1 MTCGLGATAGEVDSG
16 HMSHRI
22 HLAVALERAGW
33 HPAAWR
39 ASGLSPHAFT
49 NPRHWAD
56 QVRVLDRAGVT
67 FATIEDALA
76 LTDRFE
82 DAGAPSPD
90 RLHGR
95 LDAVLLASA
104 LAPLTH
110 RIGLI
115 PTVTTTHTEPF
126 HIATGI
132 QTLDFASRGRAGVR
146 LVVGGSA
153 AERANFG
160 RRDEIDLETGFRE
173 AGDVADVLGRL
184 WDSWQDDAIIR
195 DAASG
200 RFVDADRIHNVDF
213 TGEFFSITG
222 ASIVPRSPQGRPI
235 IAVLAHQT
243 VPFRLAAE
251 HADVVFVTPHDAPAA
266 TGILAE
272 LDGAAAELRRS
283 SEGLRVFADVVVLIE
298 ETPAKARDALARLDE
313 LAESEFRS
321 DAPLV
326 AGTPTE
332 VAEHLRA
339 LAEAGVDGVRLRPAR
354 QPDDVTAIA
363 ERLAPLLRA
372 TRVLRE
378 DDAAT
383 LRGRL
388 GLSRP
393 DSRYARRYTDTS
405 QSSTPAREKVA
416 P

>member
-1 MTCGLGATAGEVDSG
+1 MTRGLGTARAEVDSG
-16 HMSHRI
+16 LMSHRI

-33 HPAAWR
+33 HPGAWR
-39 ASGLSPHAFT
+39 DSGFSPRSLT
-49 NPRHWAD
+49 TPRHWAD
-56 QVRVLDRAGVT
+56 QVRLLDGAGVA
-67 FATIEDALA
+67 FATIEDALT

-82 DAGAPSPD
+82 DAGAPDPR

-95 LDAVLLASA
+95 IDAVLLASA

-126 HIATGI
+126 HVATGI

-146 LVVGGSA
+146 LVVGGST
-153 AERANFG
+153 AERGNFG

-173 AGDVADVLGRL
+173 AGEVADALGRL
-184 WDSWQDDAIIR
+184 WDSWRDDAIIR

-200 RFVDADRIHNVDF
+200 RFVDADRIHNIEF
-213 TGEFFSITG
+213 AGEFFSITG

-235 IAVLAHQT
+235 ISVLAHQT

-251 HADVVFVTPHDAPAA
+251 HADVVFITPHDAAAA

-272 LDGAAAELRRS
+272 LDGAAAELRRAR
-283 SEGLRVFADVVVLIE
+283 ERLRVFADVIVLVE
-298 ETPAKARDALARLDE
+298 ETPAAARDALARLDD
-313 LAESEFRS
+313 LAGAEFPS
-321 DAPLV
+321 DARIV
-326 AGTPTE
+326 AGTPAE

-339 LAEAGVDGVRLRPAR
+339 LAETGVDGVRLRPAR
-354 QPDDVTAIA
+354 QPDDVVAIA

-372 TRVLRE
+372 TRVLRD

-388 GLSRP
+388 GLARP
-393 DSRYARRYTDTS
+393 ASRYAAPTHDS
-405 QSSTPAREKVA
+405 APAREKVA
-416 P
+416 L

>member
-1 MTCGLGATAGEVDSG
+1 MTRGLGAARAEVDSG
-16 HMSHRI
+16 LMSHRI

-39 ASGLSPHAFT
+39 AAGLSPRALT
-49 NPRHWAD
+49 TPRHWAE

-67 FATIEDALA
+67 FATIEDALT
-76 LTDRFE
+76 LTDRSE
-82 DAGAPSPD
+82 NADAPD
-90 RLHGR
+90 PQRLHGR
-95 LDAVLLASA
+95 VDAVLLAAA

-126 HIATGI
+126 HVATGI

-173 AGDVADVLGRL
+173 AGEVADAIGRL

-200 RFVDADRIHNVDF
+200 RFVDADRIHNIEF
-213 TGEFFSITG
+213 TGKFFSITG

-235 IAVLAHQT
+235 ISVLAHQT

-251 HADVVFVTPHDAPAA
+251 HADLVFVTPHDEAAA

-283 SEGLRVFADVVVLIE
+283 PERLRVFADVIVLIE
-298 ETPAKARDALARLDE
+298 ETSSAAREALARLDD
-313 LAESEFRS
+313 LAGAEFRS
-321 DAPLV
+321 DARII

-332 VAEHLRA
+332 VAEHIRA
-339 LAEAGVDGVRLRPAR
+339 LAETGIDGVRLRPAR
-354 QPDDVTAIA
+354 QPDDVVAIA
-363 ERLAPLLRA
+363 ERLTPLLRA
-372 TRVLRE
+372 TRVLQD

-388 GLSRP
+388 GLPRP
-393 DSRYARRYTDTS
+393 ASRYAAPAQDS
-405 QSSTPAREKVA
+405 ASAREKVA
-416 P
+416 L

>member
-1 MTCGLGATAGEVDSG
+1 MTRALGSAEGEVDSG
-16 HMSHRI
+16 LMSHRI
-22 HLAVALERAGW
+22 LLAVALERAGW

-39 ASGLSPHAFT
+39 AAGLSPRELT
-49 NPRHWAD
+49 TPRHWTE

-67 FATIEDALA
+67 FATIEDALT
-76 LTDRFE
+76 LTDRSE
-82 DAGAPSPD
+82 NADAPD
-90 RLHGR
+90 PQRLHGR
-95 LDAVLLASA
+95 VDAVLLAAA

-126 HIATGI
+126 HVATGI

-173 AGDVADVLGRL
+173 AGEVADAIGRL

-200 RFVDADRIHNVDF
+200 RFVDADRIHNIEF

-235 IAVLAHQT
+235 ISVLAHQT

-251 HADVVFVTPHDAPAA
+251 HADLVFVTPHDEAAA

-283 SEGLRVFADVVVLIE
+283 PERLRVFADVIVLIE
-298 ETPAKARDALARLDE
+298 ETSSAAREALARLDG
-313 LAESEFRS
+313 LAGAEFRS
-321 DAPLV
+321 DARII

-332 VAEHLRA
+332 VAEHIRA
-339 LAEAGVDGVRLRPAR
+339 LAETGIDGVRLRPAR
-354 QPDDVTAIA
+354 QPDDVVAIA
-363 ERLAPLLRA
+363 ERLTPLLRA
-372 TRVLRE
+372 TRVLQD

-388 GLSRP
+388 GLPRP
-393 DSRYARRYTDTS
+393 ASRYAAPAQDS
-405 QSSTPAREKVA
+405 APAREKVA
-416 P
+416 L

>member
-1 MTCGLGATAGEVDSG
+1 
-16 HMSHRI
+16 MSHRI

-33 HPAAWR
+33 HPAAGR
-39 ASGLSPHAFT
+39 AAGVR
-49 NPRHWAD
+49 PRDLVTPKPWAD
-56 QVRVLDRAGVT
+56 QIRALDRAGVV

-82 DAGAPSPD
+82 DPD
-90 RLHGR
+90 DPTPGRVRGR

-126 HIATGI
+126 HVATGI
-132 QTLDFASRGRAGVR
+132 QTVDFASRGRAGVR

-160 RRDEIDLETGFRE
+160 RRDELDADAGFRE
-173 AGDVADVLGRL
+173 AGEVADALGRL

-195 DAASG
+195 DAATG
-200 RFVDADRIHNVDF
+200 RFVDADRIHNVDVA
-213 TGEFFSITG
+213 GEFFSITG

-235 IAVLAHQT
+235 VAVLAHEST
-243 VPFRLAAE
+243 PYRLAAE
-251 HADVVFVTPHDAPAA
+251 HADVVFVTPHGPAAA

-283 SEGLRVFADVVVLIE
+283 AERLRVFADLVVLIDDV
-298 ETPAKARDALARLDE
+298 PGRARDALARLDE
-313 LAESEFRS
+313 LDGGAFRS
-321 DAPLV
+321 DAAVV

-332 VAEHLRA
+332 VADHIRA
-339 LAEAGVDGVRLRPAR
+339 RAETGVDGVRLRPAR
-354 QPDDVTAIA
+354 QPDDVVAIA
-363 ERLAPLLRA
+363 DRLAPLLRA
-372 TRVLRE
+372 TRVLRD

-388 GLSRP
+388 GLPRP
-393 DSRYARRYTDTS
+393 PSRYAGSPARDHRPAS
-405 QSSTPAREKVA
+405 AREKVA